1 MFLSSKAKVIL
12 FILSLLLPIELWAQF
27 VPTKEVEIHFVSEPK
42 VRGDKVHL
50 SDVAVIYAKKMQDFK
65 ILSNLVISTFSQGQN
80 EIRMPQGYLIS
91 RVQEAIGRNDLD
103 LSVKSPEQL
112 VFKRVMGI
120 EFSQVAERILA
131 KGKSESK
138 FPEWAHVEIEST
150 SGSLELISD
159 AIESGWR
166 VEAGAQ
172 KDQWRGNMNF
182 RLVSEAD
189 AKKVAWVSARI
200 RWFAD
205 ALQAKR
211 AIPIRSSLSEADFH
225 VARVEINTITDQPIL
240 GSEDLVKVLEG
251 TRTKRSLQ
259 AGAPLLKSIL
269 EKSPDAKSGQALK
282 VIFVSESGI
291 RVSADGSLLSPA
303 VIGEEAR
310 VKLRG
315 SKKIVTGKLVN
326 GQLMEVSL

>member
-1 MFLSSKAKVIL
+1 MFLSNRAKIVLLI
-12 FILSLLLPIELWAQF
+12 ISLLFPIELWSQF
-27 VPTKEVEIHFVSEPK
+27 VPNKEIEIHFVSDPK
-42 VRGDKVHL
+42 VRGEKVHL

-65 ILSNLVISTFSQGQN
+65 ILSNLVISTFSQGQS
-80 EIRMPQGYLIS
+80 EIRMPQAYLVS
-91 RVQEAIGRNDLD
+91 RVQEAIGRADLG
-103 LSVKSPEQL
+103 LSVKSADQL
-112 VFKRVMGI
+112 VFKRVNGI
-120 EFSQVAERILA
+120 DFAQIADRILA
-131 KGKSESK
+131 QGRSESK
-138 FPEWAHVEIEST
+138 FPEWANVEIES
-150 SGSLELISD
+150 SAGSLEVITD
-159 AIESGWR
+159 ALDSNWR
-166 VEAGAQ
+166 IEAGMR
-172 KDQWRGNMNF
+172 KNLWRGNMNF
-182 RLVSEAD
+182 RLVFEND
-189 AKKVAWVSARI
+189 PKKVVWVSARI

-211 AIPIRSSLSEADFH
+211 TIPIRSNLKEEDFSIS
-225 VARVEINTITDQPIL
+225 RMEINTSADQPIL
-240 GSEDLVKVLEG
+240 GTDDLVKVLEG

-303 VIGEEAR
+303 IIGEEAR